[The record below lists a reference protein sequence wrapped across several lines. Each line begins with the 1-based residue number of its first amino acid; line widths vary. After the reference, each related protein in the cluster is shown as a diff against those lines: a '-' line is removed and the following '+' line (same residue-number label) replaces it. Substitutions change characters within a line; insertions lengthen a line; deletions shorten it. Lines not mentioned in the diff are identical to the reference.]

1 MNKQQ
6 FDKIFEAG
14 IADQIKE
21 LSDNN
26 SLITVNDLEQCK
38 RKILNDYDDLRIQMK
53 NTVFKNVY
61 PQVMDRHRIAA
72 CMCGAMLRNEVFDIS
87 KMVEHMKKTGNSFEA
102 GFQYANEVI
111 SLYSGCKVLSFF
123 MMNDFK
129 DNCDLREK
137 IRDNFPIFP
146 DTRQVKTEFMNVLC
160 FNLHQIKD
168 ARQIGLKHYDPYAY
182 AVIYFWL
189 EEHFYHT
196 LGIKSHKR
204 QKKEDN
210 QTF

>member
-1 MNKQQ
+1 MNKEQ
-6 FDKIFEAG
+6 FDKFFEVC
-14 IADQIKE
+14 IAEQIKE

-26 SLITVNDLEQCK
+26 SLITVNELEHCK
-38 RKILNDYDDLRIQMK
+38 GKILNDYDNLRNQMK
-53 NTVFKNVY
+53 HTVFKNVY
-61 PQVMDRHRIAA
+61 PKVMDRHRIAA
-72 CMCGAMLRNEVFDIS
+72 CMCGAMLKNEVFDTS
-87 KMVEHMKKTGNSFEA
+87 KMVEHMKKTGVSFEA

-111 SLYSGCKVLSFF
+111 SLYSGYKVLSFF

-137 IRDNFPIFP
+137 IRVDFPVFP

-168 ARQIGLKHYDPYAY
+168 ARQIGINHYDPYAY

-189 EEHFYHT
+189 EEYFYYT
-196 LGIKSHKR
+196 FGIEPLKR
-204 QKKEDN
+204 HEKEDN
-210 QTF
+210 QTS